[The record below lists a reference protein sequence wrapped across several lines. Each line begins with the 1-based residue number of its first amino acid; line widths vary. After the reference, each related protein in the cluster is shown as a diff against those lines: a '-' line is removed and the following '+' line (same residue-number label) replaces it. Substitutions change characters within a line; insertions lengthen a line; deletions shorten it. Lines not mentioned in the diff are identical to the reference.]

1 MKSFVPVAAA
11 LALLGLATLA
21 YFLTPS
27 VYAVRSADGVTV
39 HCEVLGD
46 YPADVERIDL
56 VEEKSGRT
64 VWRVKAQ
71 GDMFQLHKFDLVSG
85 ANAGT
90 LHPFWGNFQTD
101 IPATGSFFLAPGIK
115 YRVSVCSADW
125 LRRCK
130 GTTFAL

>member
-1 MKSFVPVAAA
+1 MKPFVLAAAA
-11 LALLGLATLA
+11 LAMLVLAALA
-21 YFLTPS
+21 CFLTPS
-27 VYAVRSADGVTV
+27 VYTVRSSDGVTV

-46 YPADVERIDL
+46 YPADVERIDI

-71 GDMFQLHKFDLVSG
+71 GDMFQLHKFDLVPG

-90 LHPFWGNFQTD
+90 LHPFWGTFQAD
-101 IPATGSFFLAPGIK
+101 IPAQGAFVLTPGIG
-115 YRVSVCSADW
+115 YRVSVCAADW

-130 GTTFAL
+130 GTTFTL